1 MASTNI
7 TIVQRSMAFTVHVKQ
22 KNKREESKPVALCMM
37 VDV

>member
-22 KNKREESKPVALCMM
+22 KNKREESKPFKKKNQ
-37 VDV
+37 